1 MLSVL
6 IPVEDCEMLP
16 AVLGTGMR
24 FARRYGA
31 YVEGAWLRPD
41 PTAAAFQTDMGAA
54 PVVLPDL
61 ERETW
66 EAVAK
71 TRDAFREALAAHG
84 LGGPGPGPELGRPGM
99 PASNFR
105 SDAAAGDAD
114 LARYARLFDVAV
126 LGQPDPR
133 AAAPRRSTFET
144 VLFESGRPVLLAPPV
159 APETI
164 GDTVVVAWNGSTE
177 TARTLAFAR
186 PLLQDARRIVILSV
200 EGGMVD
206 GPEGTDVVRAL
217 RRVGLNAEARHVAGD
232 GDTGRSI
239 LRECRTL
246 GADLLIKGAYTQSR
260 LRQMIFG
267 GATSLIIQM
276 AHLPVL
282 MAH

>member
-6 IPVEDCEMLP
+6 IPVEDCEMLAP
-16 AVLGTGMR
+16 VLGTGMR

-31 YVEGAWLRPD
+31 FVEAAWLRPD

-54 PVVLPDL
+54 PIVLPDM
-61 ERETW
+61 EREAW

-71 TRDAFREALAAHG
+71 TREAFREALAAEG
-84 LGGPGPGPELGRPGM
+84 LDLGGPMKGPGM
-99 PASNFR
+99 PASHFR
-105 SDAAAGDAD
+105 ADAAAGDAD
-114 LARYARLFDVAV
+114 LARHARLFDVAV

-159 APETI
+159 VPETI

-177 TARTLAFAR
+177 TARALAFAR
-186 PLLQDARRIVILSV
+186 PLLEDARRIVVLSV

-206 GPEGTDVVRAL
+206 GPEGPEVVRAL
-217 RRVGLNAEARHVAGD
+217 RRVGLKAENRHVAQEGD
-232 GDTGRSI
+232 AGRSI
-239 LRECRTL
+239 LLECRAL